1 MATLAAPSKKV
12 ASARPRLL
20 SAAEQT
26 RGSWATHLR
35 EPGEVPV
42 AFREFYAG
50 LSLAPGEFPYSV
62 LTPSFEGFLHRQE
75 PKVLCLL
82 GSEINVVERR
92 ARGLRVTRF
101 ATADVNYVQ
110 VGNALLRSWLQ
121 LSGIAGGKLASCSF
135 QYSAV
140 SQRLFDPFV
149 EKVRA
154 VPRADEADLAAEREK
169 FSYLAGEHYKFMN
182 FARRSILPGEHVLG
196 SLVQPAIRKPILRR
210 LTRLVSPAHI
220 AILTDR
226 ELILVAEPRERFV
239 VRGAPYGGTWNY
251 VPLHRIA
258 GVSLTPRDDRLVLW
272 IELPGGERL
281 KAVFAGANGEKARVF
296 VRELEERIARP
307 GGAGAVERADA

>member
-1 MATLAAPSKKV
+1 MATFAAPSKKV
-12 ASARPRLL
+12 APARPRFL

-26 RGSWATHLR
+26 RGSWAMRLR
-35 EPGEVPV
+35 EPGEVPP

-50 LSLAPGEFPYSV
+50 LSLAPGELPYSV

-75 PKVLCLL
+75 PKLLCLL

-92 ARGLRVTRF
+92 GRGFRVTRF
-101 ATADVNYVQ
+101 AAADVNYVQ

-121 LSGIAGGKLASCSF
+121 LSGVAGGKLASCSF

-140 SQRLFDPFV
+140 SQHLLDPFV

-154 VPRADEADLAAEREK
+154 VPRTSEADLAAEREK
-169 FSYLAGEHYKFMN
+169 FSYLSGEHYKFMN
-182 FARRSILPGEHVLG
+182 FARRSILPGERVLA
-196 SLVQPAIRKPILRR
+196 SLVQPAIRRPLLKR
-210 LTRLVSPAHI
+210 LIRLVSPAHI

-239 VRGAPYGGTWNY
+239 VRGAPYGGIWNH

-258 GVSLTPRDDRLVLW
+258 AVSLTPRDDRLVLW
-272 IELPGGERL
+272 IELPGGDRL
-281 KAVFAGANGEKARVF
+281 KAVFASANEEKVRAF
-296 VRELEERIARP
+296 VRELEAAR
-307 GGAGAVERADA
+307 RSRDS